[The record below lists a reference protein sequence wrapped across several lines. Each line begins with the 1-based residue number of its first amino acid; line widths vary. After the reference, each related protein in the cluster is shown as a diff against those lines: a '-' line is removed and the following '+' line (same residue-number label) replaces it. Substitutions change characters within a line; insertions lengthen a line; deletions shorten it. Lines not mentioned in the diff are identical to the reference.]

1 MNMGDIMGK
10 SCLITRFTVQ
20 GIIWDINM
28 VMSWDMFIPTELS
41 LLDVPGIWQI
51 KHPHVSYI

>member
-1 MNMGDIMGK
+1 MLKNKI
-10 SCLITRFTVQ
+10 FTVQ

-41 LLDVPGIWQI
+41 LLDVPRIWQI